1 MTCWKPMPL
10 DETIP
15 AYRIAAVMREQM
27 PDPQKW
33 FGLGDSHTREAYFGC
48 DVKAT
53 KIDTFCRHLGVWY
66 STCQKIADEF
76 GYDNHGQVGG
86 TDFDGE
92 QFFKQC
98 LCPRKAKMMD
108 VFIKPAEF
116 PTMWAGDKGGF
127 CGATMIL
134 GWPNNDGVTK
144 PYDLDE
150 VKPEERDDQ

>member
-15 AYRIAAVMREQM
+15 AYRIAAVLREQM

-33 FGLGDSHTREAYFGC
+33 FGLEDSHTCEDYFGC

-53 KIDTFCRHLGVWY
+53 KIDTFCRHMGIWNA
-66 STCQKIADEF
+66 TCQKIADEF
-76 GYDNHGQVGG
+76 GYDNP
-86 TDFDGE
+86 DFDGE
-92 QFFKQC
+92 QFFRQC
-98 LCPRKAKMMD
+98 LDPRKAKMMD
-108 VFIKPAEF
+108 VFISPAEY
-116 PTMWAGDKGGF
+116 PTTWAGSKGGF
-127 CGATMIL
+127 CGATFVT

-150 VKPEERDDQ
+150 VKPEKRDDQ